1 VPWQSQTTITYA
13 VRNWDVDTAK
23 QEIAEFN
30 KIYPNIKVEM
40 ITFDANLNEF
50 LTARVAAG
58 QPLPDVMTGWEG
70 FPFLVHKV
78 GSIHSMNLLQM
89 MPIGSMFRQRSEMHS
104 STTERLTQFLGTYTS
119 IV

>member
-1 VPWQSQTTITYA
+1 MGKGLKLGIAILLVFSTFLMAAQTTITYA
-13 VRNWDVDTAK
+13 VRNWDVETAK

-30 KIYPNIKVEM
+30 KVYPNIKVEM

-70 FPFLVHKV
+70 FPFLV
-78 GSIHSMNLLQM
+78 
-89 MPIGSMFRQRSEMHS
+89 
-104 STTERLTQFLGTYTS
+104 TQGWL
-119 IV
+119 